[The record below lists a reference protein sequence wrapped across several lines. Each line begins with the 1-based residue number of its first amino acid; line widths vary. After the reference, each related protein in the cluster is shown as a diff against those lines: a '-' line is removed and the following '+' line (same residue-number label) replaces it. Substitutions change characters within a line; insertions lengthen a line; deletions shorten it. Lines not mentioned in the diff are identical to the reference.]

1 MQQLPLG
8 VQLRATAVFTS
19 YAPGRNVAALAAV
32 KHVVS
37 AGAGAPLWLWG
48 AAGSGKTHLLQS
60 ALAAW
65 DEANGAAAYLP
76 LALPGLQ
83 ASMLAGLENF
93 GLLALDELDA
103 VAGNTAMETALFHLW
118 NGLLERGACV
128 LLAARQPPAGVG
140 IRLPDLA
147 SRFASSLVM
156 QLQAPDDTELAEVL
170 RVMAVQRGLDLGPGV
185 AAFLLRRVRRDT
197 HQLTVLMERLDAA
210 ALAAQRALT
219 VPFVREVIGG
229 G

>member
-8 VQLRATAVFTS
+8 VQLRAMAVFTS
-19 YAPGRNVAALAAV
+19 YAPGRNAAALAAV
-32 KHVVS
+32 KHLVS
-37 AGAGAPLWLWG
+37 SGTGAPLWLWG

-65 DEANGAAAYLP
+65 NEGNGAAAYLP
-76 LALPGLQ
+76 LGLPGLQ
-83 ASMLAGLENF
+83 ASMLAGLENC
-93 GLLALDELDA
+93 GLLALDEVDA
-103 VAGNTAMETALFHLW
+103 VVGNAAMETALFHLW

-128 LLAARQPPAGVG
+128 LLAARQPPAGVD

-147 SRFASSLVM
+147 SRFASSLVL
-156 QLQAPDDTELAEVL
+156 QLQAPDDEELSEVL
-170 RVMAVQRGLDLGPGV
+170 RAMAEQRGLALGPGV

-197 HQLTVLMERLDAA
+197 HQLALLMERLDAA

-219 VPFVREVIGG
+219 VPFVREVVGAG
-229 G
+229 

>member
-8 VQLRATAVFTS
+8 VQLHATAVFTS
-19 YAPGRNVAALAAV
+19 YVPGRNAAALAMV
-32 KHVVS
+32 KHLVKG
-37 AGAGAPLWLWG
+37 GAGAPLWLWG

-65 DEANGAAAYLP
+65 EEANGAAAYVP

-83 ASMLAGLENF
+83 ASMLAGLENC
-93 GLLALDELDA
+93 GLLALDEVDA
-103 VAGNTAMETALFHLW
+103 VAGNAAMETALFHLW

-140 IRLPDLA
+140 IHLPDLA
-147 SRFASSLVM
+147 SRFASSLVV
-156 QLQAPDDTELAEVL
+156 QLQAPDDEELTEVL
-170 RVMAVQRGLDLGPGV
+170 RAMADQRGLELGPGV
-185 AAFLLRRVRRDT
+185 AAFMLRRVRRDT
-197 HQLTVLMERLDAA
+197 HQLAFLMERLDAA

-219 VPFVREVIGG
+219 VPFVREVVGAG
-229 G
+229 

>member
-19 YAPGRNVAALAAV
+19 YAPGRNAAALAAV
-32 KHVVS
+32 EHLVS

-93 GLLALDELDA
+93 GLVALDEVDA
-103 VAGNTAMETALFHLW
+103 AAGNAAMETALFHLW
-118 NGLLERGACV
+118 NGLLERGGACCWGRV
-128 LLAARQPPAGVG
+128 SRPRVSAFACRTWLPA
-140 IRLPDLA
+140 LPV
-147 SRFASSLVM
+147 ASSCNCKCPMTPSWLRCCGSWPTS
-156 QLQAPDDTELAEVL
+156 ADWNLA
-170 RVMAVQRGLDLGPGV
+170 RGWPLSCCV
-185 AAFLLRRVRRDT
+185 
-197 HQLTVLMERLDAA
+197 ECDAT
-210 ALAAQRALT
+210 RT
-219 VPFVREVIGG
+219 N
-229 G
+229 